1 MKVVVVYESWVA
13 RYFLLPG
20 YSTITIFF
28 FILTKLSGLTAKIL
42 NHEKTH
48 VKQWL
53 ELMILGLAIVCIGL
67 GVKIGLNTFK
77 TANLLFFLL
86 PIFFFYIWYVIEW
99 FIKLFFFGSSAY
111 RNISFEREAYSNQED
126 DSYLKN
132 RKVFAFL
139 KYL

>member
-1 MKVVVVYESWVA
+1 
-13 RYFLLPG
+13 
-20 YSTITIFF
+20 
-28 FILTKLSGLTAKIL
+28 
-42 NHEKTH
+42 
-48 VKQWL
+48 
-53 ELMILGLAIVCIGL
+53 MILGLVIVCIGL

-86 PIFFFYIWYVIEW
+86 PIFFFYIWYVVEW
-99 FIKLFFFGSSAY
+99 FVKLFFHGSSAY

-132 RKVFAFL
+132 RKMFAFL